1 MKMSNREKIL
11 AEGMRLVLERGFFGA
26 SVRDI
31 VEAAG
36 VPQGSFTNHFP
47 SKEAFGLEILDIY
60 FSETRAVLDRTLRHP
75 GLAPLDALRAFLDA
89 NKARLCA
96 EGMEHGCLSGN
107 VGAEASAR
115 SETLRLRLLAIFDEI
130 IGALRACLERAV
142 HAGALPPGTD
152 CAALAGFILL
162 ALQGAMLLSKVQHS
176 LRPLEQLD
184 YVLFSLTLS
193 PLSPHDS
200 LQGVH

>member
-36 VPQGSFTNHFP
+36 VPQGSFTNHFS

-60 FSETRAVLDRTLRHP
+60 FSETRAVLDRTLRNP

-89 NKARLCA
+89 NKARLCD

-115 SETLRLRLLAIFDEI
+115 SETLRLRLQEIFNEVSS
-130 IGALRACLERAV
+130 ALSACLRRALQ
-142 HAGALPPGTD
+142 AGALPATTD
-152 CAALAGFILL
+152 CDALAGFVLM
-162 ALQGAMLLSKVQHS
+162 ALQGAMLLSKVQRN
-176 LRPLEQLD
+176 LRPLKQLD
-184 YVLFSLTLS
+184 YVLFHLTLS
-193 PLSPHDS
+193 PPSPDGS